1 VTRLRP
7 TDYAGRALDPNKLFI
22 GSGEFLRA
30 CAAPDQFPP
39 DKLPEI
45 AFIGRSNVGKSSLI
59 NALTARRALAR
70 SSKTPGRTQQIIFFD
85 IKKTLTLADLPGYG
99 HAKAPR
105 AEQDNWNALIH
116 HYLRSRPQLFCV
128 CLLIDGR
135 HGALAND
142 LSMMSFLD
150 RAGISYQ
157 VVLTKIDQ
165 VKKPEQPARFAQ
177 VEALLAQHPA
187 ARSKALA
194 VSSEK
199 NLGIEEL
206 RTLITTLAGQFGTSR
221 KY

>member
-1 VTRLRP
+1 MT
-7 TDYAGRALDPNKLFI
+7 TKQTEDQAKANKLFI
-22 GSGEFLRA
+22 GAGEFLRA
-30 CAAPDQFPP
+30 CGEPDQFPP
-39 DKLPEI
+39 GKLPEI

-59 NALTARRALAR
+59 NALTARRSLAR

-85 IKKTLTLADLPGYG
+85 IKQTLTLADLPGYG

-105 AEQDNWNALIH
+105 AEQDHWNELIH
-116 HYLRSRPQLFCV
+116 HYLRARPQLFCV

-142 LSMMSFLD
+142 LSMMNFLD
-150 RAGISYQ
+150 RAGIAYQ

-165 VKKPEQPARFAQ
+165 VKKTDLPARIQQ
-177 VEALLAQHPA
+177 VEAQLGQHPA
-187 ARSKALA
+187 ARASALT

-206 RTLITTLAGQFGTSR
+206 RLFIITLAHQFGR
-221 KY
+221 

>member
-1 VTRLRP
+1 MTTP
-7 TDYAGRALDPNKLFI
+7 SADKFTASNKLFI

-30 CAAPDQFPP
+30 CAETDQFPP
-39 DKLPEI
+39 GKLPEI

-85 IKKTLTLADLPGYG
+85 IAKTLMLADLPGYG

-105 AEQDNWNALIH
+105 AEQDKWNELIH
-116 HYLRSRPQLFCV
+116 QYLRGRPQLFCV

-142 LSMMSFLD
+142 LSMMHFLD
-150 RAGISYQ
+150 RAGIAYQ
-157 VVLTKIDQ
+157 IVMTKIDK
-165 VKKPEQPARFAQ
+165 VKSTEQAMLKQKTEAQ
-177 VEALLAQHPA
+177 IASHPA
-187 ARSKALA
+187 ARSSALM
-194 VSSEK
+194 VSAEK

-206 RTLITTLAGQFGTSR
+206 RLLITTLAKQFG
-221 KY
+221 K